1 MTETGD
7 ERLRT
12 EDIAEREIYTFL
24 RRHRPG
30 KMLVGLSG
38 RG

>member
-7 ERLRT
+7 RRLRT

-30 KMLVGLSG
+30 KMLVGLS
-38 RG
+38 